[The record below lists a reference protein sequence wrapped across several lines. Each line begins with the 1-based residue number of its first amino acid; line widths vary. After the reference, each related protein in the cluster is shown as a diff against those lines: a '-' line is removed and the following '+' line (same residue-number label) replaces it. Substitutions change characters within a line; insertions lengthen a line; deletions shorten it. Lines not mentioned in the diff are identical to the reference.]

1 MPISL
6 ADPGLRVH
14 MEAFA
19 LIQINAGE
27 APGAF
32 DRGDDRRQP
41 DGQVRFWLL
50 QAVSRRRFGERGA
63 GGSPC

>member
-6 ADPGLRVH
+6 ADLGLH
-14 MEAFA
+14 ALMEAFA

-32 DRGDDRRQP
+32 DRGHDRRQP
-41 DGQVRFWLL
+41 R
-50 QAVSRRRFGERGA
+50 
-63 GGSPC
+63 